1 MIISIINKIKDI
13 IYIYK
18 NRKII
23 VPVDYDFYDLLIYF
37 SDLESE

>member
-1 MIISIINKIKDI
+1 MIVSIKNIIKDI
-13 IYIYK
+13 IYVYK

-23 VPVDYDFYDLLIYF
+23 VSVDYDFYDLLIYY